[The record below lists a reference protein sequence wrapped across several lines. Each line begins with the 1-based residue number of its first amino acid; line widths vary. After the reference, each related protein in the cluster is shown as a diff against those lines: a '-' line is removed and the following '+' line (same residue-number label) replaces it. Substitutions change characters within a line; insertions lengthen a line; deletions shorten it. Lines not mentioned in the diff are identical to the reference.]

1 MYNPKVGN
9 DNGEFVRKGG
19 TKLITPFGKFCR
31 KLRIDNGE
39 LLKDMASKLGV
50 TASYLSAVENGKR
63 KIPLNWLHL
72 ISKIYSLNEQQISEL
87 KKAIEESQTVIKFDL
102 REFTNEKKD
111 ILLAFAR
118 EHKNLDSADLEKI
131 LKILQGK
138 EKEGG

>member
-1 MYNPKVGN
+1 M
-9 DNGEFVRKGG
+9 
-19 TKLITPFGKFCR
+19 ITPFGKFCR